1 MEAASQDYEIKK
13 EDQTMLMW
21 IASLFASLFHCN
33 APTQMK
39 QPQLDKPV
47 AARAVP
53 ADQSIL
59 DLLVQLLSDGQH
71 WP

>member
-1 MEAASQDYEIKK
+1 
-13 EDQTMLMW
+13 MLMW